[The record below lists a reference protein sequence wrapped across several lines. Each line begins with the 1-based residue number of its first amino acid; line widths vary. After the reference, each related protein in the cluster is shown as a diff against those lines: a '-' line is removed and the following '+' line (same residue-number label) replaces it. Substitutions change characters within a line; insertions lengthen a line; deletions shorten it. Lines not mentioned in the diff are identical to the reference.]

1 MKFYFEYLGVFLF
14 GFLTGLHKELLNLPF
29 EETINRIQH
38 FSYTIGTITALFKVN
53 MLWKEK
59 NFSEV

>member
-1 MKFYFEYLGVFLF
+1 MKFYFEDLGVFLF

-29 EETINRIQH
+29 VETINRIQH
-38 FSYTIGTITALFKVN
+38 FGYTTGTITTLFKVN